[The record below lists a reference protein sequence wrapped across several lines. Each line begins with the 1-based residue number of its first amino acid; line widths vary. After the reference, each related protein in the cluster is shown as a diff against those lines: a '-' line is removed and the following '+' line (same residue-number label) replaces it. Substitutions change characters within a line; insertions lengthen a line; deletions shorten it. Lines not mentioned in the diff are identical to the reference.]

1 MPKVEI
7 RKNQIWIGSKAV
19 PLISGEVHYWRLNP
33 NYWKEVLARVREM
46 GLDVVATYVPW
57 DYHEYKRGHFDF
69 TGKTDQT
76 RNLKKFLELTRK
88 EGFKVI
94 IRPGPYIYSEWP
106 NEGAPAYAYKY
117 HRLHPTFLN
126 YARNYL
132 EKVCAVIRPFLAS
145 RKGGHILMLQ
155 ADNEIDPWPDI
166 FGPQYGLSDKPG
178 MFQDFLKGLYE
189 NRIERLNASWGT
201 AYSRF
206 EEAGPFIATMLPGE
220 TGLFLKGDKELRRN
234 TDYFKFKYD
243 YSRKVAEWNVSAF
256 RDLGIDVPI
265 YLNLYPFFYAHDWQ
279 QMQSVS
285 DLVGVDLYPSS
296 ELAEDEFEQRK
307 MVDKIRFLCNVS
319 KIPYI
324 AEFAAGVWHARHY
337 DTGVLTPNHYRL
349 ITLSAIQGGIAG
361 WNWYMLVN
369 RDNWYMSPINEWGRV
384 RGELYEV
391 FKQLVSVFNEI
402 HPPSLKKITEIGVT
416 YNPLQYAARTM
427 SGNSPV
433 LTALNKADIDY
444 NLYDPRTMTCKEKFL
459 FYSGNQWLDEVSH
472 RNLRK
477 YVEEGGTLI
486 AFRDYPRK
494 NENFQLAAI
503 IGFEEPKS
511 ILFEFKKQFS
521 IQLAAGRTPIRS
533 TSSVYSFGQVKGNM
547 LKADFGP
554 YGKHTVGYIKKI
566 GKGRIVHLGFDPT
579 RELILE
585 IMDYLKIGLVSCS
598 PTRDVNT
605 TLFQRG
611 KSYYLVVTNAGDE
624 DKSASIYL
632 PALEGVRNK
641 VKVRDLMTGEST
653 LCSYDQ
659 RTPFSTE
666 LKRKDGKVI
675 EFRLAGRS

>member
-7 RKNQIWIGSKAV
+7 RKNQVWIGRKAV
-19 PLISGEVHYWRLNP
+19 SLISGEVHYWRLNP

-46 GLDVVATYVPW
+46 GLEVIATYVPW

-76 RNLKKFLELTRK
+76 RNLRKFLELTRK

-117 HRLHPTFLN
+117 HRLHPVFLK

-132 EKVCAVIRPFLAS
+132 EKVCAVIKPFLAS
-145 RKGGHILMLQ
+145 RPGGHILMLQ

-166 FGPQYGLSDKPG
+166 FGPQYGLTGKPG
-178 MFQDFLKGLYE
+178 MFQDFLKGRYE
-189 NRIERLNASWGT
+189 GRIESLNQSWGT
-201 AYSRF
+201 SYERF

-220 TGLFLKGDKELRRN
+220 TGLSMKGDKELRRN
-234 TDYFKFKYD
+234 IDYFKFKYH
-243 YSRKVAEWNVSAF
+243 YSRAVADWNVKTF
-256 RDLGIDVPI
+256 RTLGIDVPI

-279 QMQSVS
+279 EMQSVS

-307 MVDKIRFLCNVS
+307 MVDKIRFLCKVS
-319 KIPYI
+319 TVPYI

-384 RGELYEV
+384 RGELYDV
-391 FKQLVSVFNEI
+391 FKQLVSVFGKI
-402 HPPSLKKITEIGVT
+402 HPPSLKKLTEIGVT

-433 LTALNKADIDY
+433 LVALNKADVDY
-444 NLYDPRTMTCKEKFL
+444 SLCDPRTMGCAEKFL
-459 FYSGNQWLDEVSH
+459 FYSGNQWLDRSSH
-472 RNLRK
+472 ENLRK
-477 YVEEGGTLI
+477 YVEKGGTLI

-494 NENFQLAAI
+494 DENFQLESI

-511 ILFEFKKQFS
+511 VLFEFKKSFEL
-521 IQLAAGRTPIRS
+521 QLAAGRPKIRM
-533 TSSVYSFGQVKGNM
+533 TSSVYSFAPEEGTPI
-547 LKADFGP
+547 KAEFGP
-554 YGKHTVGYIKKI
+554 YGRQTIGYIKKV
-566 GKGRIVHLGFDPT
+566 GKGRIVHLGVEPT

-585 IMDYLKIGLVSCS
+585 VLDYLKAGLVSYS

-605 TLFQRG
+605 ALFQRG
-611 KSYYLVVTNAGDE
+611 KSYYLVITNNGDE
-624 DKSASIYL
+624 DKSASVYL
-632 PALEGVRNK
+632 PALESYKGRIRVH
-641 VKVRDLMTGEST
+641 DFMTGET
-653 LCSYDQ
+653 VMCSYDQ
-659 RTPFSTE
+659 RKPFSTD

-675 EFRLAGRS
+675 EFRLAGKA